1 MNQHHELLEKTAS
14 DVRLHIVQDV
24 QRDGESMQG
33 PVIRRLRF
41 VDSVKPNNDWKV
53 SHRYDASIT
62 RLHECPAD
70 TLFCSL
76 DHWESSSLLIMQ
88 YTDTAP
94 FPSLS
99 RVAIRNEIAFA
110 AQI

>member
-1 MNQHHELLEKTAS
+1 MHQHHELLRTPLRRSALYGS
-14 DVRLHIVQDV
+14 R
-24 QRDGESMQG
+24 RAAGRGEQQG

-41 VDSVKPNNDWKV
+41 VKSVKLNDDWKV
-53 SHRYDASIT
+53 SHRYDESIT

-99 RVAIRNEIAFA
+99 RVAIRNRIAVA